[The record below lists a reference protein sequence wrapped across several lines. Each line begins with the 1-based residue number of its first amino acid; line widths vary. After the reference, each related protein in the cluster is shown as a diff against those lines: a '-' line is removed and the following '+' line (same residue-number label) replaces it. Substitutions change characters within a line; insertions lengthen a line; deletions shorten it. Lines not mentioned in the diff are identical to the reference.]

1 VNTIRNI
8 IVFRCG
14 SFLIDSAYAH
24 IAVTTTVIEVPT
36 TVLNSE
42 TPRAVKSSLL
52 PRTTLYAEN
61 VISLGI
67 NSIAPA
73 PANVLIETINI
84 YNNGYSITKPTID
97 RISKLKILNIG
108 YINTYSSYK
117 TDIYA
122 EVKNENSLYRIS
134 NLDYYF
140 SWDGGRSK
148 TQSTFVEKGET
159 KYLFSLGNDVS
170 GISNLELVID
180 SINYDANLNDTGLF
194 SSGNKRSDK
203 LNIDTLDTSIKAVSS
218 IKVLN
223 YSVKN
228 NSIYDYNNVI
238 VYPVIFDSN
247 NKPIFIYRNNIGKLL
262 FKENKEFSI
271 NLPLNITGIS
281 KVGVFPELNL
291 YVEDNYIY

>member
-1 VNTIRNI
+1 MNYTGITDKKLERSLWFLKNKKKIRFAIYAFVFIIADIFWSIFIFNF
-8 IVFRCG
+8 IVFLASINFG
-14 SFLIDSAYAH
+14 GFEALY
-24 IAVTTTVIEVPT
+24 
-36 TVLNSE
+36 LNS
-42 TPRAVKSSLL
+42 VDS
-52 PRTTLYAEN
+52 
-61 VISLGI
+61 ISK
-67 NSIAPA
+67 N
-73 PANVLIETINI
+73 
-84 YNNGYSITKPTID
+84 YNNFSSYIEEVTPNE
-97 RISKLKILNIG
+97 LKILNIG